1 VLTVD
6 ERTLLRQGFENRLVT
21 QLGKAGVTATT
32 TFNVMS
38 LPEINADKPAAA
50 KRLRATGAEAVVML
64 RLVDASTYY
73 REYRSGPEHYAETI
87 TGVETGV
94 WQDYYSIA
102 YMDMSP
108 TYGSLK
114 QTIYL
119 ETSVFDLNTE
129 KRIWSGLTETVVTDT
144 MDRVA
149 EMDPI
154 VEKVVAA
161 MRKDGIVR

>member
-1 VLTVD
+1 
-6 ERTLLRQGFENRLVT
+6 
-21 QLGKAGVTATT
+21 
-32 TFNVMS
+32 
-38 LPEINADKPAAA
+38 
-50 KRLRATGAEAVVML
+50 
-64 RLVDASTYY
+64 
-73 REYRSGPEHYAETI
+73 
-87 TGVETGV
+87 VETGV